1 MKFKGF
7 DDWIEIFRGG
17 RQTDS
22 QGREHDGDTVID
34 QALASFNVNE
44 HEPPLT
50 VGHPQDNSPAFGWVE
65 GLKAIVKD
73 GAKVLMAKFRQVAPE
88 FENLVEQGLFKKR
101 SASFYPDGRL
111 RHVGFLGAAPP
122 AVKGLQDMA
131 FVEFAEKEGS
141 ISFVTGDDA
150 GEVLHQK
157 ILEIMQTKG
166 PKHDRYGREFAE
178 PISYRDA
185 MNFVMEANPE
195 LAEKYIQTL

>member
-22 QGREHDGDTVID
+22 QGRGHDGDEIID
-34 QALASFNVNE
+34 KALASFNVNE

-50 VGHPQDNSPAFGWVE
+50 VGHPENNSPAYGWVE
-65 GLKAIVKD
+65 GLKSIVKD
-73 GAKVLMAKFRQVAPE
+73 GAKVLMAKFRQVAPD
-88 FENLVEQGLFKKR
+88 FEDLVKQGLFKKR

-122 AVKGLQDMA
+122 AVKGLADM
-131 FVEFAEKEGS
+131 EFAEKGES

-150 GEVLHQK
+150 GQVLHEK
-157 ILEIMQTKG
+157 ILEIVQTN
-166 PKHDRYGREFAE
+166 PPLRDHYGREFSE

-185 MNFVMEANPE
+185 MNYVLDVEPE
-195 LAEKYIQTL
+195 LAAKYIESL